1 MEGEVERPGRQLA
14 AKTLRADSPLGG
26 GGGVRSSPC
35 AQLARTCTTRAL
47 TLATPTLTSPHPHD
61 SGPHP
66 QAPHPRNSN
75 PRPSPSPTP
84 KPKHTREGYA
94 LQYTSHKKGGE
105 QRAIPWATV
114 RAVRR
119 GDPAKFELV
128 TSQQ

>member
-35 AQLARTCTTRAL
+35 AQLARTCL
-47 TLATPTLTSPHPHD
+47 SPHPGSSNPHQP
-61 SGPHP
+61 SPSRLGPSPSTPHP
-66 QAPHPRNSN
+66 SNSN
-75 PRPSPSPTP
+75 PHPSPSPTP

-94 LQYTSHKKGGE
+94 LQYTSRKKGGE

>member
-14 AKTLRADSPLGG
+14 AKTLRAGSP
-26 GGGVRSSPC
+26 GVRSSPC

-47 TLATPTLTSPHPHD
+47 TLATPTLTPALALPLSL
-61 SGPHP
+61 S
-66 QAPHPRNSN
+66 
-75 PRPSPSPTP
+75 TP
-84 KPKHTREGYA
+84 REGYA
-94 LQYTSHKKGGE
+94 LQYTSRKKGGE

>member
-26 GGGVRSSPC
+26 WGGVRSSPC
-35 AQLARTCTTRAL
+35 AQLARTCL
-47 TLATPTLTSPHPHD
+47 SPRP
-61 SGPHP
+61 G
-66 QAPHPRNSN
+66 NSN
-75 PRPSPSPTP
+75 PHQPSPSRLGPSPSTPHPSNSNPHPSPSPIP

-105 QRAIPWATV
+105 QRAIPWETV

>member
-1 MEGEVERPGRQLA
+1 MIHAPDLALLVCVSLGLAFRASLFGSRTSVLAKCTGNGIQEMRLGRGAQL
-14 AKTLRADSPLGG
+14 TLRA
-26 GGGVRSSPC
+26 
-35 AQLARTCTTRAL
+35 A
-47 TLATPTLTSPHPHD
+47 SPHPHD
-61 SGPHP
+61 STPHP
-66 QAPHPRNSN
+66 SNSN
-75 PRPSPSPTP
+75 PHPSPSPTP

-94 LQYTSHKKGGE
+94 LQYTSRKKGGE

>member
-35 AQLARTCTTRAL
+35 AQLARTCW
-47 TLATPTLTSPHPHD
+47 SPHPGNPNPHQP
-61 SGPHP
+61 SPSRLGPSPSTRHP
-66 QAPHPRNSN
+66 SNSN
-75 PRPSPSPTP
+75 PHPSPSPTP